1 MGGSDLHVEVVALGF
16 RLKFDRGGV
25 VCEGRKIEHGSFLDA
40 AARMTLNGHYQW
52 DVGRVGFHKTRI
64 I

>member
-1 MGGSDLHVEVVALGF
+1 MALGF

-40 AARMTLNGHYQW
+40 AAPMTLNGHYQC